1 MSRIWI
7 PTSPLKYFNKLT
19 PSPLSNR
26 LITFVG
32 QILLEVPRLIPLSVL
47 YVCRNHVVS
56 TVRE

>member
-1 MSRIWI
+1 MCLRLHELENRERLWQTCPISRIWI

-32 QILLEVPRLIPLSVL
+32 
-47 YVCRNHVVS
+47 
-56 TVRE
+56 